1 MTIWEAKVDGQWV
14 NMKNLRDDVDYYESG
29 WERSCQFRTYV
40 GNDLTFRCVIFDALG
55 NSVTSQEFHAFLN

>member
-1 MTIWEAKVDGQWV
+1 M
-14 NMKNLRDDVDYYESG
+14 DYYESG

-55 NSVTSQEFHAFLN
+55 DQVTSKDFHAFLN